1 MIGIGLVG
9 IGFMGMTHYLA
20 LQRTQGARVTALC
33 SSSKTRLAGDWTGIQ
48 GNFGPRGT
56 HMDLS
61 SHARF
66 EKFDDML
73 ADSSV
78 DLVDLCVPN
87 DAHAPMTI
95 RALEAGKH
103 VLVEKPISLSLAD
116 ADRMLAAAKA
126 SGRMLMVAHVL
137 QFFPEFAFLLEAAQS
152 GRYGKLQAAHFTRV
166 ISRPDWSSAIGDA
179 EKNGGPAIDLHIHDT
194 HFVGLLCGVPT
205 AVHSRGT
212 RNGDTVNHLTT
223 QYLYEGADG
232 PAVSAVSGALVQK
245 SRPFAHGFEAYLEG
259 ATISLGIADPAGAG
273 PVNPLVVYEP
283 EGSTHPQLGAG
294 DPIDAFAHE
303 LSAAVKAVAT
313 GVEYPGLSGT
323 LARQALA
330 MTLAEVESV
339 RTGLPVRLT

>member
-1 MIGIGLVG
+1 MVGIGLVG

-20 LQRTQGARVTALC
+20 LQRIPGARVTALC
-33 SSSKTRLAGDWTGIQ
+33 SSNKARLAGDWTGIQ

-61 SHARF
+61 SHGRF
-66 EKFDDML
+66 ENFEDLL

-87 DAHAPMTI
+87 DAHATLAV

-103 VLVEKPISLSLAD
+103 VLVEKPISLTLAD
-116 ADRMLAAAKA
+116 ADRMLAAAQA

-137 QFFPEFAFLLEAAQS
+137 QFFPEFAFLLEAVKS
-152 GRYGKLQAAHFTRV
+152 GQYGKLQAAHFTRV

-179 EKNGGPAIDLHIHDT
+179 GRNGGPAIDLHIHDT
-194 HFVGLLCGVPT
+194 HFVGLLCGVPQ

-212 RNGDTVNHLTT
+212 LEGDTVNYLTT
-223 QYLYEGADG
+223 QYLYEGHQA
-232 PAVSAVSGALVQK
+232 PAVSAVSGALVMK

-259 ATISLGIADPAGAG
+259 ATISLGIADPPGTG
-273 PVNPLVVYEP
+273 PVSPLVVYAP
-283 EGSTHPQLGAG
+283 DGPAHPQLGSG
-294 DPIDAFAHE
+294 DPLDAFTNE
-303 LSAAVKAVAT
+303 LEAAVNAVAT
-313 GVEYPGLSGT
+313 GKEYPGLSGE

-330 MTLAEVESV
+330 MRLAEVESV

>member
-1 MIGIGLVG
+1 M
-9 IGFMGMTHYLA
+9 
-20 LQRTQGARVTALC
+20 TALC
-33 SSSKTRLAGDWTGIQ
+33 SSNKARLAGDWTGIQ

-61 SHARF
+61 PHARY
-66 EKFDDML
+66 EKFDEML
-73 ADSSV
+73 ADPGV

-87 DAHAPMTI
+87 DAHAPMAI

-126 SGRMLMVAHVL
+126 SGRLLMVAQVL
-137 QFFPEFAFLLEAAQS
+137 QFFPEFAFLLDAVKS

-179 EKNGGPAIDLHIHDT
+179 DKNGGPAIDLHIHDT
-194 HFVGLLCGVPT
+194 HFVGLLCGVPS

-212 RNGDTVNHLTT
+212 FDGDTVNYLTT
-223 QYLYEGADG
+223 QYLYEGSSG

-259 ATISLGIADPAGAG
+259 ATISLGIADPAGTG
-273 PVNPLVVYEP
+273 PVNPLVVYGP
-283 EGSTHPQLGAG
+283 EGSSYPELGAG
-294 DPIDAFAHE
+294 DPIDAFGNE
-303 LSAAVKAVAT
+303 LAAAVKAVAT
-313 GVEYPGLSGT
+313 GVEHPGLSGE

-330 MTLAEVESV
+330 MTLAEVQSV
-339 RTGLPVRLT
+339 RTGLPVRLN